1 MEQDPRLPRDA
12 MLASIESRAAQAD
25 QHEGDLS
32 RDIAALRSA
41 GWLTACL
48 PQDHAGKGWGSEPS
62 ATMTAFEALRALG
75 RANLSV
81 ARLFEGHMNAVK
93 LIALYTDAPA
103 RAKAYQAVREGALL
117 GVWGADAPGQA
128 VAVSDVGLTG
138 AKRFASGLGLV
149 THALI
154 TVADKDGVQLALVE
168 VTDAAR
174 SDPSGWRMSGMRA
187 TRSGLYDLA
196 GFDLGGV
203 TWVGQPGEYFTE
215 PYFEGGIW
223 RYCAAHLGAAEAL
236 FTCFRD
242 ALVSQGRQ
250 DDPHQRDRLARAA
263 MALETMRLWLE
274 RAAVEVEAHGAP
286 PHKAAL
292 SLFARDVTERHCRSL
307 IAEIEAGLGMAAH
320 AEGTPVERIRRDLS
334 LFLCQAVP
342 DAKRQRAVETLLEQG
357 GRIEQL

>member
-12 MLASIESRAAQAD
+12 MLAGIESRAAQAD
-25 QHEGDLS
+25 RHDGDLS

-41 GWLTACL
+41 GWLVACL
-48 PQDHAGKGWGSEPS
+48 PRDHGGKGWGSEPS
-62 ATMTAFEALRALG
+62 GTIAAFEALRALG

-81 ARLFEGHMNAVK
+81 ARLFEGHMNGVK
-93 LIALYTDAPA
+93 LIALYADEPA
-103 RAKAYQAVREGALL
+103 RAKAYQAMRDGALM

-128 VAVSDVGLTG
+128 VAVSDAGLTG

-174 SDPSGWRMSGMRA
+174 SEPSSWRMSGMRA
-187 TRSGLYDLA
+187 TRSGLYNLE
-196 GFDLGGV
+196 GV
-203 TWVGQPGEYFTE
+203 DCDDVAWVSQPGEYFTE
-215 PYFEGGIW
+215 PFFEGGIW

-236 FTCFRD
+236 FAVFRD
-242 ALVSQGRQ
+242 TLVAQGRQ
-250 DDPHQRDRLARAA
+250 DDPHQRDRLARTA

-274 RAAVEVEAHGAP
+274 RAAAEIEAHGAP

-292 SLFARDVTERHCRSL
+292 ALFARDVTERQCRTL
-307 IAEIEAGLGMAAH
+307 IAEVEAGLGMAAH
-320 AEGTPVERIRRDLS
+320 AEGTPVERIRRDLA